1 MALLRNR
8 AVQLQ
13 RKKTWQG
20 IGQIE
25 NIHVKFS
32 MLIYLDILETSLYNK
47 IVWKFWSFS
56 DFSQKYLISTGI
68 PKDGIQ
74 YRNFFGHNESYQ
86 EKHILGIPFK
96 YDFKC
101 YFKIFQRCAGMPQ
114 NYKL

>member
-47 IVWKFWSFS
+47 IVWKF
-56 DFSQKYLISTGI
+56 
-68 PKDGIQ
+68 
-74 YRNFFGHNESYQ
+74 
-86 EKHILGIPFK
+86 
-96 YDFKC
+96 
-101 YFKIFQRCAGMPQ
+101 
-114 NYKL
+114 